1 MVVKSLEASVLSNA
15 LTAIREGI
23 IKGMTMR
30 FSLKQLRLIVFF
42 ALACSVSCVPT
53 EAHAAKLYVVY
64 ASIGGTQA
72 IGWIA
77 KEAGLFVKH
86 GLDVE
91 LLFTGGGRAV
101 TSLLNGD
108 TPIVTVGGPSAIAA
122 RLGGSDVIITAHIFD
137 TILYSLM
144 VTPEIR
150 TLTDLKGKK
159 LGASRFGSATDFA
172 LRYVLKLHGL
182 DPVKDI
188 VIFQIGGQ
196 AETLAALRAGSIQ
209 GGVIASPATAEAK
222 RLGMRELINMATLGV
237 EYPQTTIVTT
247 DRFLKGDRD
256 AVLRFTRAYM
266 EGMHRFLNDREF
278 ALKVIAK
285 YAKIQSRP
293 PLEAT
298 YDDYAP
304 YVKKIPSPSV
314 ASIRTVLEQL
324 SPTDPRARV
333 ARPQDFV
340 DGSVIADLEREGFF
354 RQLWR

>member
-1 MVVKSLEASVLSNA
+1 MRRFVRSACFTLVLWLASIPA
-15 LTAIREGI
+15 ET
-23 IKGMTMR
+23 
-30 FSLKQLRLIVFF
+30 
-42 ALACSVSCVPT
+42 
-53 EAHAAKLYVVY
+53 HAAKLYVVY

-72 IGWIA
+72 IGWVA
-77 KEAGLFVKH
+77 KEAGLFGKH

-101 TSLLNGD
+101 TSLLGGD

-122 RLGGSDVIITAHIFD
+122 RLGGSDVIIIAHIFD

-172 LRYVLKLHGL
+172 LRYMLKQNGF
-182 DPVKDI
+182 DPAKDM

-209 GGVIASPATAEAK
+209 GGVIASPATAEAR
-222 RLGMRELINMATLGV
+222 RLGMKELINMATLGV

-247 DRFLKGDRD
+247 DRYLRENRD
-256 AVLRFTRAYM
+256 TVVRFTRAYV
-266 EGMHRFLNDREF
+266 EGMYRFLNDREF
-278 ALKVIAK
+278 SLKVIGK
-285 YAKIQSRP
+285 YTKIQSRP
-293 PLEAT
+293 TLEAT

-304 YVKKIPSPSV
+304 YAKKIPTPTEG
-314 ASIRTVLEQL
+314 SIKTVLEQL
-324 SPTDPRARV
+324 SATDPRARA
-333 ARPQDFV
+333 ARPQQFI
-340 DGSVIADLEREGFF
+340 DGSVIAELEREGFF

>member
-1 MVVKSLEASVLSNA
+1 MRRVARIVWFMLALWLWRIPSEA
-15 LTAIREGI
+15 
-23 IKGMTMR
+23 
-30 FSLKQLRLIVFF
+30 
-42 ALACSVSCVPT
+42 
-53 EAHAAKLYVVY
+53 EAGKLYVVY

-72 IGWIA
+72 IGWVA
-77 KEAGLFVKH
+77 KEAGLFARH

-101 TSLLNGD
+101 TSLLGGD
-108 TPIVTVGGPSAIAA
+108 TPIVTVGGPSAITA
-122 RLGGSDVIITAHIFD
+122 RLGGGDVIITAHIFD

-150 TLTDLKGKK
+150 TLADLKGKK

-172 LRYVLKLHGL
+172 LRYVLKQQGF
-182 DPVKDI
+182 DPGKDM

-209 GGVIASPATAEAK
+209 GGVIASPATAEAR

-247 DRFLKGDRD
+247 ERYLKTNRD
-256 AVLRFTRAYM
+256 TVLRFTRAYV

-278 ALKVIAK
+278 SLKVIAK
-285 YAKIQSRP
+285 YTKIQSRP
-293 PLEAT
+293 TLEAT

-304 YVKKIPSPSV
+304 YAKKIPRPTEG
-314 ASIRTVLEQL
+314 SIRTVLEQL
-324 SPTDPRARV
+324 SATDPRART
-333 ARPQDFV
+333 ARPQQFI

-354 RQLWR
+354 QQVWR